1 MTKNPYESPGE
12 DESPQVEEALSS
24 SWFDIAYIPLGWAVL
39 LFVLFVFW
47 GVTATGDVD
56 VPMLIKIISSLFTAS
71 ALVILAV
78 SIRGWKRLIT
88 APLWGAALCIQARFL
103 DPTQFKHR

>member
-56 VPMLIKIISSLFTAS
+56 VPLFIKIISSLFTAS

-88 APLWGAALCIQARFL
+88 APLWVHLIWVQYLIWTFYANR
-103 DPTQFKHR
+103 